1 MNKNFVIA
9 FISKDKDII
18 LEPLAEFNGNVMYF
32 VNASDARQYL
42 EKLYINSSVK
52 DIEPFSIEDG
62 LSIIRV
68 Q

>member
-18 LEPLAEFNGNVMYF
+18 LEPLAKFNGDTMYF
-32 VNASDARQYL
+32 KSEYDAKEYVQRLYVNSGLLDVEAISD
-42 EKLYINSSVK
+42 
-52 DIEPFSIEDG
+52 DDG
-62 LSIIRV
+62 LEVIRV

>member
-18 LEPLAEFNGNVMYF
+18 LEPLAEFDGNVMYF
-32 VNASDARQYL
+32 VNASAARQYL
-42 EKLYINSSVK
+42 QKLYINSSVQ

-62 LSIIRV
+62 LSIVRV